1 MTIDRY
7 DNVFVITKFKDGTS
21 NKYVYVLFVF
31 DSSGDKRYER
41 PLDFLELEESRKTI
55 RCRVNNDG
63 EFFIHAKRSDCVY
76 VCDSTGTLKSR
87 LTLEENRSYHS
98 GSYICL
104 ECVTDQNEPVMC
116 TAENVHV
123 YTREGKLNG
132 TIKTRYF
139 PRNVSY
145 NHQTSKI
152 EILVEK
158 NSRFGTTT
166 SLSIFSYSEDEEVE
180 RLYIP
185 VKDWVI
191 IPEIIRHPAGP
202 GAIGIYQ
209 N

>member
-1 MTIDRY
+1 M
-7 DNVFVITKFKDGTS
+7 
-21 NKYVYVLFVF
+21 
-31 DSSGDKRYER
+31 
-41 PLDFLELEESRKTI
+41 DFLELEESRKTI

-104 ECVTDQNEPVMC
+104 ECVTDRNELVMC

-123 YTREGKLNG
+123 YTREGKLNR
-132 TIKTRYF
+132 TIKTWYF

-166 SLSIFSYSEDEEVE
+166 SFSIFSYSEDQEVE

-209 N
+209 NYEGHDSSIVFI